1 MKEYPSSE
9 ATEKNMSR
17 KTCPCEF
24 GNPCSSTCSC
34 AISVMSG
41 GCRRCCRY
49 GSKEQQEGMAKAL
62 INNESLL
69 KAAVEALK
77 EISLLGGNLSDE
89 ALTSRSGPNDAV
101 ARGIMYTGAR
111 SIAQSFLKLRK
122 ENS

>member
-1 MKEYPSSE
+1 
-9 ATEKNMSR
+9 
-17 KTCPCEF
+17 
-24 GNPCSSTCSC
+24 
-34 AISVMSG
+34 MSG